1 MEHRNRQARR
11 DLNAERNRF
20 YGLKREK
27 NRINDLENR
36 GTEGRKEGGKEGRK
50 EGDDDAR
57 KGVISE

>member
-1 MEHRNRQARR
+1 MEH
-11 DLNAERNRF
+11 LNAERNRF

-36 GTEGRKEGGKEGRK
+36 GAEGRK
-50 EGDDDAR
+50 EGDDGDAR